1 MLNIE
6 NISVSFGKTHI
17 LDNIS
22 FSIDS
27 GDIIAIVGPSGC
39 GKSTLLNILSG
50 VLKQYTGDI
59 TLNGKSLR
67 DKQFNCGYVPQTLG
81 LLSWKKVQDNIM
93 LPYKIDKTLQPNI
106 NELNDITRELDI
118 SDLMDR
124 YPSQLS
130 GGQKQ
135 RIALARAFITK
146 PDMLLMDEP
155 FSALDELTSDISRNL
170 FLDVWNKHKATT
182 IITTHNLSEAGKLG
196 KYIIL
201 MSKLPGS
208 IMHFIKNPFFDKPE
222 QTYGEEFYLFVKHLK
237 NLLIENHS
245 YTEKEILDK

>member
-6 NISVSFGKTHI
+6 NISVSFGKNLI

-22 FSIDS
+22 FSINS

-59 TLNGKSLR
+59 TLNGNSLR

-81 LLSWKKVQDNIM
+81 LLLWKKVEDNIM
-93 LPYKIDKTLQPNI
+93 LPYRINKTLQPNL
-106 NELNDITRELDI
+106 NELNDITRELGI
-118 SDLMDR
+118 SELMDR

-135 RIALARAFITK
+135 RVALARAFITK
-146 PDMLLMDEP
+146 PDILLMDEP

-170 FLDVWNKHKATT
+170 FLDVWKKHKATT
-182 IITTHNLSEAGKLG
+182 IITTHNLSEAAKLG
-196 KYIIL
+196 KYIVL

-208 IMHFIKNPFFDKPE
+208 IMHFIENPFFDKAE

-237 NLLIENHS
+237 SLLIENHS
-245 YTEKEILDK
+245 YTGKEMTNK